1 VSNKFLALFR
11 SCRVVKSRMCH
22 IYIYIYIYIYICVCV
37 CVCVYTGNEKC
48 TQNFGEK
55 VSLILGKYV
64 VRVEA
69 EWDWFRSCLVV
80 CFIVGGGAS

>member
-1 VSNKFLALFR
+1 MSNKFLALSR

-22 IYIYIYIYIYICVCV
+22 IYICLCV

-55 VSLILGKYV
+55 CSLILGKYV

-69 EWDWFRSCLVV
+69 EWDWFRSCLVA
-80 CFIVGGGAS
+80 CFIVGGGES